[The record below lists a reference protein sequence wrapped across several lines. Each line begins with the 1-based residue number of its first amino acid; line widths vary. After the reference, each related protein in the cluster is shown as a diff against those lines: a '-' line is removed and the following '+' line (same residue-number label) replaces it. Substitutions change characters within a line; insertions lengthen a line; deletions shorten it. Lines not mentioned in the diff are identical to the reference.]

1 MNPTAQIIG
10 IKQLHKDMKKISEF
24 VAKGQVY
31 IVVKNSK
38 PAFKIVPMESEKSG
52 LSFKEAF
59 KNSHFTSDNPNLS
72 MEIDKILY
80 GSDS

>member
-24 VAKGQVY
+24 VMKGQEY

-38 PAFKIVPMESEKSG
+38 PAFRILPMEKVRSKSFAEE
-52 LSFKEAF
+52 FKD
-59 KNSHFTSDNPNLS
+59 SHFTSDNPNLS